1 MFVLSLISF
10 ATSILYLYFGFY
22 VLLLNPRLLINR
34 LFFLMNAGFCVWAF
48 GYTFIFMTD
57 KTAAAFFWYRF
68 SSIGWCLVPGIL
80 LHFIIVYTERIKRG
94 WFFIFPAI
102 YLPGLLFIFRS
113 FTGVLYAGSFEWTDS
128 GIIERGAVD
137 SPWFWCYLAYNFACL
152 SLSLVFTLRYYRST
166 MSYRQ
171 KKQCLLIIISI
182 ALPMLFTY
190 LFNIAS
196 VVYKLNIPVIGHVS
210 FVLGVAGMWY
220 AIIKYNLMAVTST
233 LAAEKIV
240 AHMMDLFFLTDPS
253 GKIIRYN
260 NQVEKILGY
269 DMNELV
275 GSDFKNITAGEP
287 AFEWQFAGRDAVF
300 NRMMNLGTRS
310 GLIVPVN
317 MSASLILDDFN
328 EQIGVVIVG
337 HDIRERLEL
346 VRKNEIIEL
355 ELRLAKKI
363 QKNIIPSVSPV
374 VPGMEIA
381 MAYRPMTHLGGDFY
395 DFLKVRESDLLGV
408 FIGDV
413 SGHGVPAALITSML
427 KTLLDASG
435 VTRLTPGNLLKFVN
449 ASIIGQ
455 MGGNFLTA
463 FYCMIN
469 IKEKKMYYARGAHVY
484 PFLIRDGGIIELKS
498 RGGLIGVM
506 EDAVFEEK
514 ETDLKPGD
522 RLFLFTD
529 GLLEAENSG
538 KEFFSERL
546 PDLVLGASSGNVH
559 NLVSGVI
566 DELMKFMGD
575 RHFEDDFSM
584 IGIEI
589 K

>member
-1 MFVLSLISF
+1 MFVLSLLSF
-10 ATSILYLYFGFY
+10 ATSILYLYFGIY

-34 LFFLMNAGFCVWAF
+34 LFFLMNTGFCVWAF
-48 GYTFIFMTD
+48 GYTFIYMSD
-57 KTAAAFFWYRF
+57 NAGVAFFWYRF
-68 SSIGWCLVPGIL
+68 SSTGWCLVPGIL
-80 LHFIIVYTERIKRG
+80 LHFIIVYTERTRPG
-94 WFFIFPAI
+94 RFFLLPAI
-102 YLPGLLFIFRS
+102 YLPGSLFVFRS
-113 FTGVLYAGSFEWTDS
+113 FTGILYTVSFEWTDS

-137 SPWFWCYLAYNFACL
+137 SPWFWAYLVYNFACL
-152 SLSLVFTLRYYRST
+152 SLSLIFTLAYYRST
-166 MSYRQ
+166 LSYRQ
-171 KKQCLLIIISI
+171 KKQCLLIILSI
-182 ALPMLFTY
+182 AMPMIFTY
-190 LFNIAS
+190 IFNIAS

-210 FVLGVAGMWY
+210 FVFGVAGMWY
-220 AIIKYNLMAVTST
+220 AIIKYKLMALTST
-233 LAAEKIV
+233 LAAEKII

-253 GKIIRYN
+253 GKIIRFN

-269 DMNELV
+269 DMNELL
-275 GSDFKNITAGEP
+275 GSDFRSITAGET
-287 AFEWQFAGRDAVF
+287 AFDWRFAGRDAVL
-300 NRMMNLGTRS
+300 NRMMNLRTKS
-310 GLIVPVN
+310 GLIVPAS
-317 MSASLILDDFN
+317 MSASLMLDDFN
-328 EQIGVVIVG
+328 EEIGVMIVG

-346 VRKNEIIEL
+346 IRKNETIEL

-374 VPGMEIA
+374 VPGMDIA
-381 MAYRPMTHLGGDFY
+381 MVYRPMTHLGGDFY

-427 KTLLDASG
+427 KTLLDSSG
-435 VTRLTPGNLLKFVN
+435 VSRLTPGNLLKFVN
-449 ASIIGQ
+449 TSIIGQ
-455 MGGNFLTA
+455 TGGNFLTA
-463 FYCMIN
+463 FYCVIN

-484 PFLIRDGGIIELKS
+484 PFLVRNGAMIELKS

-514 ETDLKPGD
+514 ETDLKQGD

-529 GLLEAENSG
+529 GLPEAENSG

-546 PDLVLGASSGNVH
+546 QDLVMGASSGNVQ
-559 NLVSGVI
+559 NLVSGVV
-566 DELMKFMGD
+566 DELMNFMEG
-575 RHFEDDFSM
+575 RPFEDDFSI